1 MAEGLN
7 KVLLIGNLGAD
18 PELSYTQSSQ
28 AVLKLRLATNESFQ
42 NKAGERQERTE
53 WHRVVVWG
61 KRAEA
66 LSKFLTKGRQLYIEG
81 RLQTRSWEDKDGQK
95 RFATDIVAT
104 EIILLGG
111 GAGAGRGAPGPGA
124 GAGAPPP
131 RDRAPRADEGAAAPA
146 ADFEPEPS
154 FGSEDDI
161 PF

>member
-7 KVLLIGNLGAD
+7 KVMLIGNLGAD

-28 AVLKLRLATNESFQ
+28 AVLKLRLATNESYV

-66 LSKFLTKGRQLYIEG
+66 LSKFLSKGRQLYIEG

-104 EIILLGG
+104 EIVLLGG
-111 GAGAGRGAPGPGA
+111 GAGAGRGAPAA
-124 GAGAPPP
+124 GGG
-131 RDRAPRADEGAAAPA
+131 RDRPSGDEPMAPSAELEQEPA
-146 ADFEPEPS
+146 
-154 FGSEDDI
+154 FGTEDDI

>member
-28 AVLKLRLATNESFQ
+28 AVLKLRLATNESFV

-66 LSKFLTKGRQLYIEG
+66 LSKFLSKGRQLYIEG

-95 RFATDIVAT
+95 RYATDIVAT
-104 EIILLGG
+104 EIVLLGG
-111 GAGAGRGAPGPGA
+111 GAGAGR
-124 GAGAPPP
+124 
-131 RDRAPRADEGAAAPA
+131 AAPA
-146 ADFEPEPS
+146 GGGRDRPSHDEPMAPAPDHEPEPS
-154 FGSEDDI
+154 FGTEDDI

>member
-28 AVLKLRLATNESFQ
+28 AVLKLRLATNESFT

-95 RFATDIVAT
+95 KYATDIVAT
-104 EIILLGG
+104 ELILLGG
-111 GAGAGRGAPGPGA
+111 GSGAGRGAPGPSA
-124 GAGAPPP
+124 GGGGGGGRPRSDEPASPAG
-131 RDRAPRADEGAAAPA
+131 
-146 ADFEPEPS
+146 DFEPEPAS
-154 FGSEDDI
+154 FGGEDDI

>member
-95 RFATDIVAT
+95 RYATDIVAT

-111 GAGAGRGAPGPGA
+111 GAGAGRGAPSPGPG
-124 GAGAPPP
+124 GG
-131 RDRAPRADEGAAAPA
+131 RDRAPRSDEPA
-146 ADFEPEPS
+146 SPPPGDFEPEPAAS
-154 FGSEDDI
+154 FGGEDDI

>member
-28 AVLKLRLATNESFQ
+28 AVLKLRLATNESFM

-66 LSKFLTKGRQLYIEG
+66 LSKFLVKGRQLYIEG

-95 RFATDIVAT
+95 RYATDIVAT

-111 GAGAGRGAPGPGA
+111 GAGAGAGRGAPAPGNGGGRPRSDEAGPT
-124 GAGAPPP
+124 
-131 RDRAPRADEGAAAPA
+131 
-146 ADFEPEPS
+146 ADFAEPEPALS
-154 FGSEDDI
+154 GEDDI

>member
-28 AVLKLRLATNESFQ
+28 AVLKLRLATNESFV

-66 LSKFLTKGRQLYIEG
+66 LSKFLAKGRQLYVEG

-104 EIILLGG
+104 DIILLGG
-111 GAGAGRGAPGPGA
+111 GTGAGRGAPGPSPA
-124 GAGAPPP
+124 GGGTRERGGRPDEPAGTPLDA
-131 RDRAPRADEGAAAPA
+131 
-146 ADFEPEPS
+146 EPEPP
-154 FGSEDDI
+154 FVNEDEV

>member
-1 MAEGLN
+1 MADGLN

-28 AVLKLRLATNESFQ
+28 AVLKLRLATNESFV

-66 LSKFLTKGRQLYIEG
+66 LSKFLSKGRQLYVEG

-95 RFATDIVAT
+95 RFATDIVAN

-111 GAGAGRGAPGPGA
+111 GAGAGRGAPAGGGGA
-124 GAGAPPP
+124 G
-131 RDRAPRADEGAAAPA
+131 RERPRAEEPTGQEQPA
-146 ADFEPEPS
+146 EQPSADFQPES
-154 FGSEDDI
+154 FGSEDDV